1 VRGGFCRIY
10 PGQRIFG
17 GDPGAQL
24 SGTGAIFQRQEE
36 RFRCPRFSSVVNKD
50 SDEVQLE
57 RSRTRESA
65 LRVTFGL
72 NVRVKA
78 LRDVNASSME

>member
-1 VRGGFCRIY
+1 MKC
-10 PGQRIFG
+10 
-17 GDPGAQL
+17 
-24 SGTGAIFQRQEE
+24 
-36 RFRCPRFSSVVNKD
+36 K
-50 SDEVQLE
+50 LE

-78 LRDVNASSME
+78 LRDVNAELNGVKLKAAHRSMRLWKTRLFSTMTANWI